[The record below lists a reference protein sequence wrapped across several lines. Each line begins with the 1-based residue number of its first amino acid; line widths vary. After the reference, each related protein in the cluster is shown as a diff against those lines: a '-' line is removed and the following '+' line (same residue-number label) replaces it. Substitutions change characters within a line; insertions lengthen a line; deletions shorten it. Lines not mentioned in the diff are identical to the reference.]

1 MSKNTKKRKYPFKL
15 GERIKYLEEVN
26 RWTLDALDMVVSL
39 GDLRNSINPPDQ
51 EPVEIFNTTK
61 THLKRLMS
69 YSVLAHF
76 MVEETSSDFILVDC
90 DPVTDSSMIRKEV
103 EFQIT
108 EGVFAW
114 ALHQN
119 RAVTVPAKYFNHTVV
134 FHPLVTRSQVI
145 GMMVGIL
152 VNNELAVNNILSNL
166 LTIILFNTARA
177 LENTF
182 LYKKINDANRHL
194 EDIVKKRTEDL
205 QKALEAANVLNI
217 AKSRFLANMSHEI
230 RTPINGIIGF
240 TSLLLTTD
248 MNEEQSGYVD
258 TIKKSSDALLFL
270 INDILDFSKVEAG
283 QLNLENVDFDP
294 EEVAFDVCNIIK
306 PKIAGKP
313 IDLLCHIGDS
323 LPSFV
328 KGDPYRFRQVLLNL
342 MENAAKFTEVGEIEI
357 YLNGEARQNN
367 QMKLHVV
374 VKDTGIGIPKNK
386 LSTIFD
392 SFQQVDCSS
401 SRKYGGS
408 GLGLSICKQLSK
420 LMNGDVWAQ
429 SEIGRGSTFHFTA
442 WLDTTTCEAVQEYP
456 SLTGKRVLVVSENK
470 TNLHI
475 LLHMIESAG
484 VRYVTIERERQIL
497 PVLIHAR
504 DDGDP
509 FDFCMLDVRMAD
521 TNINTVIKMIHETN
535 IRDIH
540 MLVFGSLKDR
550 MILKPEIMDTI
561 SFSQTPVRKKILF
574 QTMEKIVTAPEHTDK
589 KIMLK
594 NEEKGYHLAMPL
606 VTNLPLKILLA
617 EDNIVNQN
625 LVKIMLSKAGH
636 QVVLANNGCE
646 AIEKLDVTSNAFDLI
661 FMDVQMPVM
670 DGMEATRIIRSKG
683 YGDIPIIALTASAME
698 EDRVMCLQAGMDDYL
713 AKPLNIEVMRE
724 IIDKWAVRKNH
735 VSM

>member
-1 MSKNTKKRKYPFKL
+1 MSKNLNKRKYPFKL
-15 GERIKYLEEVN
+15 AERIKYLEEVN

-51 EPVEIFNTTK
+51 DPAEILKASK
-61 THLKRLMS
+61 THLMRFMS
-69 YSVLAHF
+69 FSTLAF
-76 MVEETSSDFILVDC
+76 FVVDEASSDFLLVDC
-90 DPVTDSSMIRKEV
+90 DPVRESTMIRNEMD
-103 EFQIT
+103 FQIS

-114 ALHQN
+114 ALYQN
-119 RAVTVPAKYFNHTVV
+119 RAVTVTAKYFDHTVV

-152 VNNELAVNNILSNL
+152 VHNELAVNNILSNL
-166 LTIILFNTARA
+166 LTIILSNTARA
-177 LENTF
+177 IENSL

-194 EDIVKKRTEDL
+194 EDIVKIRTEDL
-205 QKALEAANVLNI
+205 QKALEAANVLNV

-240 TSLLLTTD
+240 TGLLLTTD

-283 QLNLENVDFDP
+283 RLNLENVDFDP
-294 EEVAFDVCNIIK
+294 EEVAFDVCNIIQ

-313 IDLLCHIGDS
+313 IDVLCHIGDS

-328 KGDPYRFRQVLLNL
+328 KGDPYRFRQVILNL
-342 MENAAKFTEVGEIEI
+342 MDNAAKFTEAGEIEI
-357 YLNGEARQNN
+357 YLNGEERQNN
-367 QMKLHVV
+367 QLKLHVV

-392 SFQQVDCSS
+392 SFQQVDSSS

-442 WLDTTTCEAVQEYP
+442 WLDTATCETLQEYP
-456 SLTGKRVLVVSENK
+456 SLTGKRVLVVSENR
-470 TNLHI
+470 TNLHV

-484 VRYVTIERERQIL
+484 LRYATVERGGQIL

-504 DDGDP
+504 DDSDP
-509 FDFCMLDVRMAD
+509 FDLCLMDVRVAD
-521 TNINTVIKMIHETN
+521 MNINTVIKIIQETH

-550 MILKPEIMDTI
+550 MILKPEIMDMI
-561 SFSQTPVRKKILF
+561 SFIKTPVRKKILL
-574 QTMEKIVTAPEHTDK
+574 QTMEKKIKAPECVNK
-589 KIMLK
+589 KEILK
-594 NEEKGYHLAMPL
+594 NEENRYHVALPL
-606 VTNLPLKILLA
+606 VTDLPLKILLA

-636 QVVLANNGCE
+636 QVELANNGCE
-646 AIEKLDVTSNAFDLI
+646 AIEKLDVKSNAFDLI

-670 DGMEATRIIRSKG
+670 DGMEATRIIRSKE

-713 AKPLNIEVMRE
+713 AKPVKIEVMKE
-724 IIDKWAVRKNH
+724 IIDKWVVRKNH
-735 VSM
+735 VLM